1 MGEAVQNKKKNQNE
15 KNGDGGGGGGGGG
28 KKKEDNPFTVVL
40 KVDMHCEGCANKII
54 KCVKGFEGVQSV
66 KAEFEGNKLMVI
78 GEKIDASKLREK
90 LSNKTKKKVDLISPQ
105 PKKEKDSKPK
115 ENNDGG
121 DNDGDQTFTSNNKSD
136 KKTEENKNKPKEPPV
151 TTAVLKVSLHCQGCI
166 EKIQRVTSKFKGVQE
181 MSVDKHKDLVTV
193 KGTMDVKALSGT
205 LKERLN
211 RSVEIVPTKNNNNNN
226 NPNKNNS
233 DKNKNKND
241 TPAEDIDK
249 NNTENGS
256 NGNGG
261 GKKKKCVNGN
271 GNGGRGEDK
280 EENVMDGMMEG
291 NKMEYMGGI
300 GYEYG
305 HWVGVGIGYGYG
317 YDASGVAGENL
328 HAPQM
333 FSDENP
339 NACSIM

>member
-1 MGEAVQNKKKNQNE
+1 MCSMHSYLSIKQVLMQHKLISCTIVCVQAVQNKKKNHNE

-66 KAEFEGNKLMVI
+66 KAEFEGNKLTVI
-78 GEKIDASKLREK
+78 GKKIDASKLREK

-105 PKKEKDSKPK
+105 PKKERTR
-115 ENNDGG
+115 NR
-121 DNDGDQTFTSNNKSD
+121 
-136 KKTEENKNKPKEPPV
+136 KKTTAATTTATRPSPPPV
-151 TTAVLKVSLHCQGCI
+151 TTAVLKVTLHCQGCI
-166 EKIQRVTSKFKGVQE
+166 EKIQRATSKFKGRRLTNS
-181 MSVDKHKDLVTV
+181 SVNKRR
-193 KGTMDVKALSGT
+193 G
-205 LKERLN
+205 LKK
-211 RSVEIVPTKNNNNNN
+211 RSVEIVPTKN
-226 NPNKNNS
+226 KNNS
-233 DKNKNKND
+233 DNNND
-241 TPAEDIDK
+241 DTLAKDIDK
-249 NNTENGS
+249 NNTEGGS
-256 NGNGG
+256 NSNGTQ
-261 GKKKKCVNGN
+261 
-271 GNGGRGEDK
+271 
-280 EENVMDGMMEG
+280 
-291 NKMEYMGGI
+291 MEYMGMGIGGI

-317 YDASGVAGENL
+317 YDASEVVGENL